1 MVATAYQDIKK
12 SLRQLYLDDNRP
24 WLVGFSG
31 GKDSTMLASLVF
43 DAVLSLPPAER
54 TKPISVVCTDTR
66 VEIPAIADMVE
77 GALDRMRKC
86 SQQHNLNIDANLLK
100 PTIEESFWANIIGR
114 GYPPP
119 NRVFRWCTQRMKI
132 DPVSVFVQQRLG
144 HWGEAIL
151 HLGARRAESSTRA
164 QTMAGRETR
173 NGLRRHPDLPRVW
186 VSNPIE
192 FLTTE
197 DVWAYLLQ
205 KPNPWGGDN
214 RPLYKLYASAS
225 NGECPIQI
233 DTSTPSCG
241 NSRFGCWTCTVVDRD
256 KASEGLRASGDER
269 MEKLIEFRETLLF
282 YRDPANGKRDNRRMN
297 GNDGPG
303 PLLISARRELLKRLL
318 ALQEEIGLQL
328 ISPEELLLI
337 QQMWKAARDPDDGRG
352 VARIV
357 NKQRGVIMSTDL
369 NELNRLREMEEE
381 VAREKGIDAETL
393 RRMLAKVEEYSE
405 SHRAHGLPDDLL
417 NILKDDL
424 ENQTAGAKS

>member
-1 MVATAYQDIKK
+1 
-12 SLRQLYLDDNRP
+12 
-24 WLVGFSG
+24 
-31 GKDSTMLASLVF
+31 MLASLLF
-43 DAVLSLPPAER
+43 DVVLSIPATQR
-54 TKPISVVCTDTR
+54 KKPVSVLCTDTR
-66 VEIPAIADMVE
+66 VEIPAIAEMIE
-77 GALDRMRKC
+77 GTLDRMRKC
-86 SQQHNLNIDANLLK
+86 SRRDNLNIEASLLK
-100 PTIEESFWANIIGR
+100 PTTEESFWVNIIGR

-132 DPVSVFVQQRLG
+132 DPVNAFVQQRLG

-192 FLTTE
+192 FLATE

-205 KPNPWGGDN
+205 KPNPWGGNN

-241 NSRFGCWTCTVVDRD
+241 NSRFGCWTCTVVERD
-256 KASEGLRASGDER
+256 KASEGLLASGDER

-297 GNDGPG
+297 GNNGPG
-303 PLLISARRELLKRLL
+303 PLLISARRELLAKLF
-318 ALQEEIGLQL
+318 ALQEETNLQL

-357 NKQRGVIMSTDL
+357 NKQRGLIMSTDL
-369 NELNRLREMEEE
+369 NELKRLRELQEEI
-381 VAREKGIDAETL
+381 AAEKGIRAETL
-393 RRMLAKVEEYSE
+393 RRLLAKVEEYSE
-405 SHRAHGLPDDLL
+405 SHRAFGLPDDLL

-424 ENQTAGAKS
+424 ENQAAGAKK